1 MENGT
6 GKDLKSVMFK
16 IAGKTGTVK
25 LLDASGEFLNR
36 SQSEYQASFCG
47 FFPAD
52 KPLYSCIVV
61 IYKPKKNIYGAKVS
75 GTVFAAVANKVFA
88 SNLKYHDAINEAN
101 DKSENLPPIKAGGKA
116 DASNVLAELGY
127 EHNITNSGPWI
138 AEVRPSKKINLIP
151 RKIME
156 MKVPNVLGMTAK
168 DAVYILED
176 MGMVVEISG
185 YGKVIYQSISEGAD
199 LEKGRLIKLTLKNI

>member
-1 MENGT
+1 
-6 GKDLKSVMFK
+6 MFK

-47 FFPAD
+47 FFPAE

-88 SNLKYHDAINEAN
+88 SNLKYHDAINEAD
-101 DKSENLPPIKAGGKA
+101 DKSENLPPIKAGYKA
-116 DASNVLAELGY
+116 DASNILAELGY
-127 EHNITNSGPWI
+127 EHNITGSGKWI

-151 RKIME
+151 RKV
-156 MKVPNVLGMTAK
+156 KKTSVPNVQGMTAK
-168 DAVYILED
+168 DAIYLLED
-176 MGMVVEISG
+176 MGMVVQISG
-185 YGKVIYQSISEGAD
+185 YGKVIYQSIAEGTA
-199 LEKGRLIKLTLKNI
+199 LEKGRLIKLTLKDV